1 MVDLKTKAFDI
12 SQNFTIS
19 LDGPAASGKGTIGLI
34 LAQKFSL
41 KYFQSSIVYRQL
53 AFDCI
58 SQKIDITDIDA
69 VIALSKELKLD
80 NTRHL
85 SKVAYREEFKGD
97 TERSTAAYT
106 SDRADASLGSTYKL
120 PLEVEFGKMS
130 NLDLENENIGDIAS
144 QIAVISEV
152 RNNLNKYLINLVK
165 TTPRI
170 IMEGRDISTVVA
182 PDADLK
188 IFITANPQIRAE
200 RRYKQLQAKGKT
212 CILDEILRQ
221 IILRDKRD
229 KERKAAP
236 LLPASDA
243 LIIDTSELSAMEV
256 VEEVT
261 NYIKNKIT

>member
-1 MVDLKTKAFDI
+1 MANLKTKAFDV

-34 LAQKFSL
+34 LAEKFSL

-58 SQKIDITDIDA
+58 SQKINVTNIDV

-80 NTRHL
+80 N
-85 SKVAYREEFKGD
+85 
-97 TERSTAAYT
+97 
-106 SDRADASLGSTYKL
+106 
-120 PLEVEFGKMS
+120 
-130 NLDLENENIGDIAS
+130 NLYLANENIGDIAS
-144 QIAVISEV
+144 QIAIIGEV

-170 IMEGRDISTVVA
+170 IMEGRDIGTVVA

-188 IFITANPQIRAE
+188 IFITANPYVRAE
-200 RRYKQLQAKGKT
+200 RRYKQLQAKGKA
-212 CILDEILRQ
+212 CILDEILQQ

-229 KERKAAP
+229 KERKVAP
-236 LLPASDA
+236 LLPASNA

-256 VEEVT
+256 VEEVI
-261 NYIKNKIT
+261 NYIKE

>member
-34 LAQKFSL
+34 LTKKFSL

-58 SQKIDITDIDA
+58 SQKIDVTDIDA

-80 NTRHL
+80 NN
-85 SKVAYREEFKGD
+85 F
-97 TERSTAAYT
+97 
-106 SDRADASLGSTYKL
+106 
-120 PLEVEFGKMS
+120 
-130 NLDLENENIGDIAS
+130 DLENENIGNIAS
-144 QIAVISEV
+144 QIAVISEI

-165 TTPRI
+165 TTPRM
-170 IMEGRDISTVVA
+170 IMEGRDIGTVVA

-243 LIIDTSELSAMEV
+243 LIIDTSKLSAMEV

>member
-34 LAQKFSL
+34 LAKKLAL

-58 SQKIDITDIDA
+58 SQKIDVTDIDS

-80 NTRHL
+80 NN
-85 SKVAYREEFKGD
+85 F
-97 TERSTAAYT
+97 
-106 SDRADASLGSTYKL
+106 
-120 PLEVEFGKMS
+120 
-130 NLDLENENIGDIAS
+130 DLENENIGNIAS
-144 QIAVISEV
+144 QIAVISEI

-165 TTPRI
+165 TTPRM
-170 IMEGRDISTVVA
+170 IMEGRDIGTVVA

-229 KERKAAP
+229 KERKTAP

-243 LIIDTSELSAMEV
+243 LIIDTSKLSAMEV

>member
-1 MVDLKTKAFDI
+1 MVDLKTKAFDV

-34 LAQKFSL
+34 LAEKFSL

-58 SQKIDITDIDA
+58 SQKINVTNIDA

-80 NTRHL
+80 N
-85 SKVAYREEFKGD
+85 
-97 TERSTAAYT
+97 
-106 SDRADASLGSTYKL
+106 
-120 PLEVEFGKMS
+120 

-144 QIAVISEV
+144 QIAIIGEV

-170 IMEGRDISTVVA
+170 IMEGRDIGTVVA

-188 IFITANPQIRAE
+188 IFITANPYVRAE
-200 RRYKQLQAKGKT
+200 RRYKQLQAKGKA
-212 CILDEILRQ
+212 CILDEILQQ

-229 KERKAAP
+229 KERKVAP

-256 VEEVT
+256 VEEVI
-261 NYIKNKIT
+261 NYIKE

>member
-19 LDGPAASGKGTIGLI
+19 LDGPAASGKGTIGLM
-34 LAQKFSL
+34 LAKKLSL

-58 SQKIDITDIDA
+58 NQKIDVTDIDA

-80 NTRHL
+80 NN
-85 SKVAYREEFKGD
+85 F
-97 TERSTAAYT
+97 
-106 SDRADASLGSTYKL
+106 
-120 PLEVEFGKMS
+120 
-130 NLDLENENIGDIAS
+130 DLENEDIGNIAS

-170 IMEGRDISTVVA
+170 IMEGRDIGTVVA

-188 IFITANPQIRAE
+188 IFITAHPKIRSE

-243 LIIDTSELSAMEV
+243 LIIDTSDLSAIEV

>member
-34 LAQKFSL
+34 LAKKFSL

-53 AFDCI
+53 AFYCI
-58 SQKIDITDIDA
+58 SQKIDVTDIDA

-80 NTRHL
+80 NN
-85 SKVAYREEFKGD
+85 F
-97 TERSTAAYT
+97 
-106 SDRADASLGSTYKL
+106 
-120 PLEVEFGKMS
+120 
-130 NLDLENENIGDIAS
+130 DLENENIGNIAS
-144 QIAVISEV
+144 QIAVISEI

-165 TTPRI
+165 TTPRM
-170 IMEGRDISTVVA
+170 IMEGRDIGTVVA

-243 LIIDTSELSAMEV
+243 LIIDTSKLSAMEV

>member
-34 LAQKFSL
+34 LAKKFSL

-58 SQKIDITDIDA
+58 SQKIDVTDIDA

-80 NTRHL
+80 NN
-85 SKVAYREEFKGD
+85 F
-97 TERSTAAYT
+97 
-106 SDRADASLGSTYKL
+106 
-120 PLEVEFGKMS
+120 
-130 NLDLENENIGDIAS
+130 DLENENIGNIAS
-144 QIAVISEV
+144 QIAVISEI
-152 RNNLNKYLINLVK
+152 RNNLNKHLINLVK
-165 TTPRI
+165 TTPRM
-170 IMEGRDISTVVA
+170 IMEGRDIGTVVV

-243 LIIDTSELSAMEV
+243 LIIDTSKLSAMEV

>member
-1 MVDLKTKAFDI
+1 MLDLKTKAFDF

-34 LAQKFSL
+34 LAEKFSL

-58 SQKIDITDIDA
+58 SQKIDVTDIDT

-80 NTRHL
+80 N
-85 SKVAYREEFKGD
+85 
-97 TERSTAAYT
+97 
-106 SDRADASLGSTYKL
+106 
-120 PLEVEFGKMS
+120 

-170 IMEGRDISTVVA
+170 IMEGRDIGTVVA

-188 IFITANPQIRAE
+188 IFITANPHVRAE
-200 RRYKQLQAKGKT
+200 RRYKQLQAKGKA
-212 CILDEILRQ
+212 CILDEILQQ

-229 KERKAAP
+229 KERETAP

-256 VEEVT
+256 VEEVI

>member
-34 LAQKFSL
+34 LAKKFSL

-58 SQKIDITDIDA
+58 SQKIDVTDIDA

-80 NTRHL
+80 NN
-85 SKVAYREEFKGD
+85 F
-97 TERSTAAYT
+97 
-106 SDRADASLGSTYKL
+106 
-120 PLEVEFGKMS
+120 
-130 NLDLENENIGDIAS
+130 DLENENIGNIAS
-144 QIAVISEV
+144 QIAVISEI

-165 TTPRI
+165 TTPRM
-170 IMEGRDISTVVA
+170 IMEGRDIGTVVA
-182 PDADLK
+182 PNADLK

-243 LIIDTSELSAMEV
+243 LIIDTSKLSAMEV

>member
-12 SQNFTIS
+12 SKNFTIS

-34 LAQKFSL
+34 LAKNFSL

-58 SQKIDITDIDA
+58 NQKIDVTDIDE

-80 NTRHL
+80 NN
-85 SKVAYREEFKGD
+85 F
-97 TERSTAAYT
+97 
-106 SDRADASLGSTYKL
+106 
-120 PLEVEFGKMS
+120 
-130 NLDLENENIGDIAS
+130 DLENEDIGNIAS

-170 IMEGRDISTVVA
+170 IMEGRDIGTVVA

-236 LLPASDA
+236 LLPASGA
-243 LIIDTSELSAMEV
+243 LIIDTSELSAIEV

>member
-1 MVDLKTKAFDI
+1 MVDLKTKAFDF

-34 LAQKFSL
+34 LAKKFSL

-58 SQKIDITDIDA
+58 NQKIDVTDIDA

-80 NTRHL
+80 NN
-85 SKVAYREEFKGD
+85 F
-97 TERSTAAYT
+97 
-106 SDRADASLGSTYKL
+106 
-120 PLEVEFGKMS
+120 
-130 NLDLENENIGDIAS
+130 DLENEDIGNIAS

-170 IMEGRDISTVVA
+170 IMEGRDIGTVVA

-188 IFITANPQIRAE
+188 VFITANPQIRAE

-243 LIIDTSELSAMEV
+243 LIIDTSELSSIEV
-256 VEEVT
+256 VEEIT

>member
-1 MVDLKTKAFDI
+1 MVDLKTKAFDF

-34 LAQKFSL
+34 LAKKFSL

-58 SQKIDITDIDA
+58 NQKIDVTDIDA
-69 VIALSKELKLD
+69 VIALSKELNLD
-80 NTRHL
+80 NN
-85 SKVAYREEFKGD
+85 F
-97 TERSTAAYT
+97 
-106 SDRADASLGSTYKL
+106 
-120 PLEVEFGKMS
+120 
-130 NLDLENENIGDIAS
+130 DLENEDIGNIAS

-165 TTPRI
+165 TTLRI
-170 IMEGRDISTVVA
+170 IMEGRDIGTVIA

-188 IFITANPQIRAE
+188 VFITANPQIRAE

-243 LIIDTSELSAMEV
+243 LIIDTSELSAIEV
-256 VEEVT
+256 VEEIT
-261 NYIKNKIT
+261 NYIKNKLT